1 MSGPS
6 TYEPKSGL
14 TRWLD
19 TRLPLLRFA
28 HDTMTTFPTPR
39 NLNFWYGFGAILTFM
54 LGHSDRH
61 GHRARDALRGQ
72 FDRWHSTASK
82 TSCAT

>member
-6 TYEPKSGL
+6 TYIPASGF

-19 TRLPLLRFA
+19 TRLPVLRFA

-39 NLNFWYGFGAILTFM
+39 NLNFWYTFGGILTFM
-54 LGHSDRH
+54 LVVQIATGVVL
-61 GHRARDALRGQ
+61 A
-72 FDRWHSTASK
+72 TK
-82 TSCAT
+82 TTCATSTMAG